1 MTRRLTGYL
10 LVLAVALVSSC
21 SCDDDP
27 VLDISGSDGDVE
39 VREFV
44 LGTPPT
50 DGPVSAGFSA
60 PRPALRDVLLQLE
73 SVAESDGAAGVF
85 LRVGPMA
92 GAWGRIR
99 DIAEALGQ
107 IREAGK
113 PVHCHFEV
121 ADNAS
126 YVLMASACDR
136 VTMTPAGHLD
146 LVGVAAHVFY
156 ARTLLENLGLRA
168 EILQMGRYKGAGDT
182 FTRDSMPAET
192 RESLGAVVDDLHAAV
207 VAAVSARTDG
217 TAEQAQALIDAG
229 PYGSERA
236 RESGLIDDLEFDDEA
251 REHARVASRDR
262 AGADDAG
269 FRVRRVRFLPHA
281 EPASFF
287 EILDALSGEEPVA
300 PPEGDRL
307 ALVHLQGTITDGET
321 ARSGEARSGPFIAE
335 LRRIADEE
343 EIRAVVLRVNSPG
356 GSALAS
362 DRMWHAVER
371 LAQRKPVVVSVGDMA
386 ASGGYYI
393 AVAGTEII
401 AHPESLVG
409 SIGVVG
415 GKIDATGLAERV
427 GVNAEIISR
436 GEQAAWSSPL
446 RSLDDGDREALER
459 MLRSTYHRFLR
470 RVAAGRDI
478 SGEELYAVAAG
489 RIWSGTDAH
498 EHGLID
504 SFGGLMTAL
513 ARARE
518 LGELSD
524 DAAVVV
530 WPPRRSFV
538 EALSVAMGAEE
549 TSTRTLLNELGD
561 VGGPIGQAA
570 VLGPLLFETEPVAVA
585 LPFVLDIR

>member
-1 MTRRLTGYL
+1 MTRRLAGYL
-10 LVLAVALVSSC
+10 LVLCIALGSSC
-21 SCDDDP
+21 SCDDEP
-27 VLDISGSDGDVE
+27 EFDISGSEGTAE
-39 VREFV
+39 VREF
-44 LGTPPT
+44 LLASAPT
-50 DGPVSAGFSA
+50 DGPVSGGFSA
-60 PRPALRDVLLQLE
+60 PRAALRDVLLQLE
-73 SVAESDGAAGVF
+73 SVAEAESAAGVF
-85 LRVGPMA
+85 LRVGPMG

-99 DIAEALGQ
+99 DIGEALAAV
-107 IREAGK
+107 REAGK

-126 YVLMASACDR
+126 YVLMASSCDR

-156 ARTLLENLGLRA
+156 ARSLLDNLGLRA

-182 FTRDSMPAET
+182 FTRDSMPEET
-192 RESLGAVVDDLHAAV
+192 RESLGAVVDDLHGAV
-207 VAAVSARTDG
+207 VAAVAARTDG

-236 RESGLIDDLEFDDEA
+236 RARGLIDDLEFDDEA
-251 REHARVASRDR
+251 REHARVAGRDQ
-262 AGADDAG
+262 AGVDDAG
-269 FRVRRVRFLPHA
+269 FSVRRVRFLPHR
-281 EPASFF
+281 EPTSLLD
-287 EILDALSGEEPVA
+287 ILDALSGDAPVEL
-300 PPEGDRL
+300 PEGDRL

-321 ARSGEARSGPFIAE
+321 ASSGEARAGPFIAE
-335 LRRIADEE
+335 LRRIADED
-343 EIRAVVLRVNSPG
+343 EIKAVVLRVNSPG

-371 LAQRKPVVVSVGDMA
+371 LAARKPVIVSVGDMA

-415 GKIDATGLAERV
+415 GKVDASALAERI
-427 GVNAEIISR
+427 GVHAEILSR

-446 RSLDDGDREALER
+446 HGLDDGERQALER

-478 SGEELYAVAAG
+478 SDEELYAVAAG
-489 RIWSGTDAH
+489 RIWSGQEAH
-498 EHGLID
+498 DRGLVD
-504 SFGGLMTAL
+504 SFGGLSTAL
-513 ARARE
+513 DRARE
-518 LGELSD
+518 LGDL
-524 DAAVVV
+524 DADAEVVV
-530 WPPRRSFV
+530 WPRRRSFV
-538 EALSVAMGAEE
+538 ETLSESMGGEQ
-549 TSTRTLLNELGD
+549 TRTRALLSELGT
-561 VGGPIGQAA
+561 VGGPIGRAA
-570 VLGPLLFETEPVAVA
+570 VLGPLLFETEPVVVA